1 MSESAVPARGRLTP
15 ITPWPAAGSLDAH
28 IRAEEVRV
36 VYQQAPPAQLISL
49 VAAGVISWALWGVA
63 DRTRLILWMVVIGA
77 CVAGRIA
84 LGLAFRRR
92 RPALEAMPSWETAFV
107 GSLAVVSLA
116 WGLGG
121 WFVMPRDSLVHQTIV
136 YFYLMGMAGGAVATY
151 SAHALASAV
160 AICALMLPVTIA
172 FALQNVLELRVLAA
186 GGVLYL
192 IAALRSVRSF
202 GFFLRQTFQLS
213 YELTEAFG
221 RARELARTDDLTG
234 LANRR
239 AFVEIGTAAL
249 DQARRY
255 DRALSLVMFDVDH
268 FKVINDTHGHAA
280 GDAVLRAV
288 AAAVKRAA
296 RGADTAGRLGGEEF
310 ALLLPETDGAAA
322 GALAERLRRDVAAL
336 AIRHEGAELRCTCSF
351 GVAER
356 DQAVLTLDALL
367 SAADA
372 ALYLAKAQGRNSV
385 VTSRRSRPR

>member
-1 MSESAVPARGRLTP
+1 MTEPLLARARLTP

-36 VYQQAPPAQLISL
+36 VFQQAPPAQLISV
-49 VAAGVISWALWGVA
+49 VAAAVICYALWGVA
-63 DRTRLILWMVVIGA
+63 GHARLLLWMGAIAVSVV
-77 CVAGRIA
+77 GRIS
-84 LGLAFRRR
+84 LSLAFRRR
-92 RPALEAMPSWETAFV
+92 APTVEQMPAWETAFV
-107 GSLAVVSLA
+107 LSLAVVSLV

-121 WFVMPRDSLVHQTIV
+121 WFVMPRDSLIHQAIV
-136 YFYLMGMAGGAVATY
+136 YFYLMGVAGGAVATY

-192 IAALRSVRSF
+192 AAALRSTRSF

-213 YELTEAFG
+213 YELNQAYG
-221 RARELARTDDLTG
+221 RARELSRTDDLTG

-239 AFVEIGTAAL
+239 AFVDLGTTAL

-255 DRALSLVMFDVDH
+255 DRALSLVMFDIDH
-268 FKVINDTHGHAA
+268 FKQINDSNGHAA

-288 AAAVKRAA
+288 AGAVKQAARAA
-296 RGADTAGRLGGEEF
+296 DTPGRLGGEEF
-310 ALLLPETDGAAA
+310 ALLLPETGAAA
-322 GALAERLRRDVAAL
+322 ATGLAERLRRDVAAL
-336 AIRHEGAELRCTCSF
+336 AIPFNGTVLRCTCSF

-356 DQAVLTLDALL
+356 DQAVLDLDALL
-367 SAADA
+367 GRADA
-372 ALYLAKAQGRNSV
+372 ALYLAKAQGRNRVYPSAA
-385 VTSRRSRPR
+385 P

>member
-1 MSESAVPARGRLTP
+1 MTEPLLARARLTP

-36 VYQQAPPAQLISL
+36 VFQQAPPAQLISV
-49 VAAGVISWALWGVA
+49 VAAGVICYALWGVA
-63 DRTRLILWMVVIGA
+63 GHARLLLWMGAIAVSVV
-77 CVAGRIA
+77 GRIS
-84 LGLAFRRR
+84 LSLAFRRR
-92 RPALEAMPSWETAFV
+92 APTVEQMPAWETAFV
-107 GSLAVVSLA
+107 LSLAVVSLV

-121 WFVMPRDSLVHQTIV
+121 WFVMPRDSLIHQAIV
-136 YFYLMGMAGGAVATY
+136 YFYLMGVAGGAVATY

-192 IAALRSVRSF
+192 AAALRSTRSF

-213 YELTEAFG
+213 YELNQAYG
-221 RARELARTDDLTG
+221 RARELSRTDDLTG

-239 AFVEIGTAAL
+239 AFVDLGTTAL

-255 DRALSLVMFDVDH
+255 DRALSLVMFDIDH
-268 FKVINDTHGHAA
+268 FKQINDSNGHAA

-288 AAAVKRAA
+288 AGAVKQAARAA
-296 RGADTAGRLGGEEF
+296 DTPGRLGGEEF
-310 ALLLPETDGAAA
+310 ALLLPETGAAA
-322 GALAERLRRDVAAL
+322 ATGLAERLRRDVAAL
-336 AIRHEGAELRCTCSF
+336 AIPFNGTVLRCTCSF

-356 DQAVLTLDALL
+356 DQAVLDLDALL
-367 SAADA
+367 GRADA
-372 ALYLAKAQGRNSV
+372 ALYLAKAQGRNRVYPSAA
-385 VTSRRSRPR
+385 P